1 MELLKSLYEI
11 HSPSNGEKKMK
22 RFIRRWVNENV
33 PDAEVWAENGN
44 VYVKRGNA
52 ETYPCVV
59 AHTDQVQDRHSKDF
73 VVLESNGVMMG
84 YSPSK
89 HEQQGLGADDK
100 NGIWV
105 ALKCLQKYE
114 VMKCAFFYGEEVGCL
129 GSERADMTFF
139 EDCRFCIQ
147 CDRRN
152 GGDLITDVWG
162 QMCSD
167 EFIYAIDYEMFGYKP
182 THGLMTDVATLKSNG
197 MKCSAV
203 NLSCGYYE
211 PHTDHEFTDVAELVN
226 CLDFVQHI
234 IENCT
239 DKYDFDMP
247 AKKSW
252 GGKYSDSRY
261 DWYDWDD
268 YTDYTE
274 SNKTSVGTQTSL
286 FADDAIYTDDE
297 FYAQYDEQV
306 DEVYNMMEWAIVDNG
321 YKKFDLNE
329 FIDNFGA
336 DYNLLSRQDFENIYR
351 DVLNVMMV

>member
-22 RFIRRWVNENV
+22 RFIRRWITENV
-33 PDAEVWAENGN
+33 PDAVVWAENGN
-44 VYVKRGNA
+44 VYAKRGDA

-59 AHTDQVQDRHSKDF
+59 AHTDQVQERHAKDF

-129 GSERADMTFF
+129 GSERADMAFF
-139 EDCRFCIQ
+139 ADCRFCIQ

-167 EFIYAIDYEMFGYKP
+167 EFLYATGYEMFGYKP

-234 IENCT
+234 IANCT
-239 DKYDFDMP
+239 SKYDYDMP

-252 GGKYSDSRY
+252 GGGGKLPTY
-261 DWYDWDD
+261 YDWDD
-268 YTDYTE
+268 DYGWYG
-274 SNKTSVGTQTSL
+274 NCWQGQVGKQTSVV
-286 FADDAIYTDDE
+286 FDNDNNDVYYKE
-297 FYAQYDEQV
+297 YDRQV
-306 DEVYNMMEWAIVDNG
+306 DEVYELMEWAVVDEG
-321 YKKFDLNE
+321 YQPFDLDD
-329 FIDNFGA
+329 FIVQWGA
-336 DYNLLSRQDFENIYR
+336 NYPILARFDFERIYN
-351 DVLNVMMV
+351 DVLNVMCV